1 MESGSGPRAKRVTL
15 ADVAAVAGV
24 SVKTVSHVMSGNP
37 NVRLPQSTRDKV
49 RMAADQVGYRANRF
63 AQAIQSG
70 RTDLIGVWINLGRPN
85 INYLKFLE
93 QISLRARESDHGLLV
108 TGIDS
113 NFAYS
118 GTGESPK
125 IWPMDGI
132 IAVDGGKSII
142 SFREDPRNDS
152 IPVSVLGFEELKNSD
167 SVAWELAMASK
178 AVTTEL
184 ISQGC
189 TRIVHLTADWI
200 LRDYPREQRRRGYL
214 EAMTESGLEV
224 VILPANGETGA
235 AGYEA
240 LTEYLQS
247 NPVPNAIT
255 CFTDRLA
262 MGAIKAVH
270 AKGAT
275 VPDDCKIW
283 GFGDYPEGQDWTIP
297 ISTMRIPT
305 VEVITQSWNWLM
317 DRIENPNLD
326 PRSARYPVE
335 IIKRASG

>member
-1 MESGSGPRAKRVTL
+1 
-15 ADVAAVAGV
+15 
-24 SVKTVSHVMSGNP
+24 
-37 NVRLPQSTRDKV
+37 
-49 RMAADQVGYRANRF
+49 
-63 AQAIQSG
+63 
-70 RTDLIGVWINLGRPN
+70 
-85 INYLKFLE
+85 
-93 QISLRARESDHGLLV
+93 
-108 TGIDS
+108 
-113 NFAYS
+113 
-118 GTGESPK
+118 
-125 IWPMDGI
+125 
-132 IAVDGGKSII
+132 
-142 SFREDPRNDS
+142 
-152 IPVSVLGFEELKNSD
+152 
-167 SVAWELAMASK
+167 
-178 AVTTEL
+178 
-184 ISQGC
+184 
-189 TRIVHLTADWI
+189 
-200 LRDYPREQRRRGYL
+200 
-214 EAMTESGLEV
+214 MTESGLEV